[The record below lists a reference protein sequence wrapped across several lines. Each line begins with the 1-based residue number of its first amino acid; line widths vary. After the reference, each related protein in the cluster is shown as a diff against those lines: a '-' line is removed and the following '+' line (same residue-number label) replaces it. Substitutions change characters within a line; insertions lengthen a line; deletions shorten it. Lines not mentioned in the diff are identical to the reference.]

1 GFPVAK
7 PNALFTCDSYL
18 PPGGDQTSTQW
29 FNNSISC
36 YKDRPSYTLRN
47 TEDRFAWIRNPA
59 VPALNLTVAR
69 SFQMSERLKLQL
81 RGETFNAM
89 NTPLFGSPTTDFK
102 DPRFGQLPLS
112 QRNFP
117 RLIQI
122 AAKILF

>member
-1 GFPVAK
+1 MR
-7 PNALFTCDSYL
+7 T
-18 PPGGDQTSTQW
+18 
-29 FNNSISC
+29 
-36 YKDRPSYTLRN
+36 

-59 VPALNLTVAR
+59 IPTVNLTLARKFQITERLNL
-69 SFQMSERLKLQL
+69 QM
-81 RGETFNAM
+81 RGEAFNAT

-122 AAKILF
+122 AAKFGF